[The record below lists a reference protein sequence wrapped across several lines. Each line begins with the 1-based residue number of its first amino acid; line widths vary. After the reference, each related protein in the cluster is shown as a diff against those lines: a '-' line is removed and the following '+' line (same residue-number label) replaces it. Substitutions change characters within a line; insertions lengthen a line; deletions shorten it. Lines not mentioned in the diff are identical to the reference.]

1 MRNRNTPSIDRR
13 EEGVPSPVPEVIS
26 DVDDEDEES
35 DRVSYDGE
43 ERMSPEL
50 LNVKENLGR
59 TVEEDCDPMTRTF
72 MVFFLFLVGMTVTGC
87 RPITLR
93 WAKNGNEYVDLL
105 LFFSIF
111 FPAFCKT
118 RRFSNTENIRS

>member
-13 EEGVPSPVPEVIS
+13 EEGVLSPVPEVIS

-93 WAKNGNEYVDLL
+93 WAKNGNEYVDLF
-105 LFFSIF
+105 LFFLKYIVV
-111 FPAFCKT
+111 P
-118 RRFSNTENIRS
+118 